1 MSQGVNQ
8 GKEPGLCG
16 AVCCALEAQLEGTL
30 CWAVSCRTRQAQ
42 LSAVWD
48 SILKVWWPCMVCM
61 AVVAVGCGNTA
72 SAGGAQQVRTALQ
85 VRWVVRGKGAS
96 GHTRCIMGEGSVGC
110 CVQCGMGR
118 AFRVP
123 PDAHCSVWRAAV
135 ILDTCP

>member
-8 GKEPGLCG
+8 GKEPGLWE

-48 SILKVWWPCMVCM
+48 SILKVWWTCMVCM
-61 AVVAVGCGNTA
+61 AVVAAGCGNNA

-96 GHTRCIMGEGSVGC
+96 GVHDASWVKALWDAGCSAAWSGHSGSLLMLTVVCGE
-110 CVQCGMGR
+110 
-118 AFRVP
+118 
-123 PDAHCSVWRAAV
+123 
-135 ILDTCP
+135 LL